1 MEEVKYI
8 PKNNLYNRGYIDMYV
23 TNGIEI
29 KDKNYF
35 IVEYKVIG
43 DSLYAILTQDF
54 RTYFKQLLTG
64 ISDQA
69 TFDDTDL
76 RNRISRLEKLPQYR
90 YDDSYLRDKV
100 GGIEEHSTKYESTTN
115 TRLELLESRLTTI
128 GHSAYDVWLS
138 LGNKG
143 TEQDFINYLK
153 GEKGDPG
160 DGITGQSAYDVWLS
174 LGNTGSKQDFINSLK
189 GEKGEGT
196 AGKSAYDVW
205 LSLGNEGTKQDFINS
220 LKGAKGDTGDVTN
233 GHSAYDVWLSL
244 GHTGTEQDFID
255 SLKGA
260 KGDKGEVDI
269 VESVYDVWLELGNT
283 GTKQDFIK
291 SLKGEKGDKGDVTDI
306 GTHAL
311 VKSTVNITNSKTPLF
326 AELDHYKTLTYN
338 TKSQLGILHLDLVPT
353 VELGRDVLIGKMTA
367 SQPKPYSLIEMS
379 VMGNNTD
386 GVGQIYVK
394 TNGDIM
400 CNYLKANTRY
410 TVDLIGYFE

>member
-54 RTYFKQLLTG
+54 VTYYKQLLTG

-76 RNRISRLEKLPQYR
+76 RKRISRLENLPQYR
-90 YDDSYLRDKV
+90 YDDSYLRGKV
-100 GGIEEHSTKYESTTN
+100 DGIEEHSTEYESTTN
-115 TRLELLESRLTTI
+115 TRLELLESRMTSI

-143 TEQDFINYLK
+143 TEQDFIDSLK
-153 GEKGDPG
+153 GPKGDG
-160 DGITGQSAYDVWLS
+160 GTGQSAYDVWISLGNTGTKQDFINSLKGRDGIGRTGQSAYDVWLG
-174 LGNTGSKQDFINSLK
+174 LGNSGTKQDFINSLK
-189 GEKGEGT
+189 GEKG
-196 AGKSAYDVW
+196 D
-205 LSLGNEGTKQDFINS
+205 Q
-220 LKGAKGDTGDVTN
+220 GD
-233 GHSAYDVWLSL
+233 
-244 GHTGTEQDFID
+244 
-255 SLKGA
+255 
-260 KGDKGEVDI
+260 VDI
-269 VESVYDVWLELGNT
+269 VESVYDVWLSLGNT
-283 GTKQDFIK
+283 GTKQDFID
-291 SLKGEKGDKGDVTDI
+291 SLKGPKGDKGDVTDI

-311 VKSTVNITNSKTPLF
+311 VKSAVNITNPRTPLYDH
-326 AELDHYKTLTYN
+326 LDQYKMLTYN

-353 VELGRDVLIGKMTA
+353 EELGREVLIGKMTDR
-367 SQPKPYSLIEMS
+367 QPKPYSLIEMS
-379 VMGNNTD
+379 VVGNNTD
-386 GVGQIYVK
+386 GVGQIFVK
-394 TNGDIM
+394 TNGDIK
-400 CNYLKANTRY
+400 CNYLKAHTRY

>member
-54 RTYFKQLLTG
+54 VTYYKQLLTG

-76 RNRISRLEKLPQYR
+76 RKRISRLENLPQYR
-90 YDDSYLRDKV
+90 YDDSYLRGKV
-100 GGIEEHSTKYESTTN
+100 DGIEEHSTKYESTTN
-115 TRLELLESRLTTI
+115 TRLELLESRMTSI

-143 TEQDFINYLK
+143 TEQDFINSLK
-153 GEKGDPG
+153 GPKGDG
-160 DGITGQSAYDVWLS
+160 GTGQSAYDVWISLGNTGTKQDFINSLKGKDGIGSTGQSAYDVWLG
-174 LGNTGSKQDFINSLK
+174 LGNSGTKQDFINSLK
-189 GEKGEGT
+189 GEKG
-196 AGKSAYDVW
+196 D
-205 LSLGNEGTKQDFINS
+205 Q
-220 LKGAKGDTGDVTN
+220 GD
-233 GHSAYDVWLSL
+233 
-244 GHTGTEQDFID
+244 
-255 SLKGA
+255 
-260 KGDKGEVDI
+260 VDI
-269 VESVYDVWLELGNT
+269 VESVYDVWLSLGNT
-283 GTKQDFIK
+283 GTKQDFID
-291 SLKGEKGDKGDVTDI
+291 SLKGPKGDKGDVTDI

-311 VKSTVNITNSKTPLF
+311 VKSAVNITNSRTPLYDQ
-326 AELDHYKTLTYN
+326 LDQYKMLTYN

-353 VELGRDVLIGKMTA
+353 VELGREVLIGRMTD

-379 VMGNNTD
+379 VVGNNTD
-386 GVGQIYVK
+386 GVGQIFVK
-394 TNGDIM
+394 TNGDIK
-400 CNYLKANTRY
+400 CNYLKAHTRY

>member
-54 RTYFKQLLTG
+54 VTYYKQLLTG

-76 RNRISRLEKLPQYR
+76 RKRITRLENLPQYR

-115 TRLELLESRLTTI
+115 TRLELLESRMTSI

-143 TEQDFINYLK
+143 TEQDFINSLR
-153 GEKGDPG
+153 GPKGDKG
-160 DGITGQSAYDVWLS
+160 DATTGTSAYDVWLS
-174 LGNTGSKQDFINSLK
+174 LGNTGTKQDFINSLK
-189 GEKGEGT
+189 GQKGDKGDTGDVDIVE
-196 AGKSAYDVW
+196 SVYDVW
-205 LSLGNEGTKQDFINS
+205 LSLGNTGTKQDFINS
-220 LKGAKGDTGDVTN
+220 LKGP
-233 GHSAYDVWLSL
+233 
-244 GHTGTEQDFID
+244 
-255 SLKGA
+255 
-260 KGDKGEVDI
+260 
-269 VESVYDVWLELGNT
+269 
-283 GTKQDFIK
+283 
-291 SLKGEKGDKGDVTDI
+291 KGDKGDVTDI

-311 VKSTVNITNSKTPLF
+311 VKSAVNITNPKTPLY
-326 AELDHYKTLTYN
+326 AELDHYKMLTYN
-338 TKSQLGILHLDLVPT
+338 TKSQLGILHLDIRPT
-353 VELGRDVLIGKMTA
+353 EELGREVLIGTMTDG
-367 SQPKPYSLIEMS
+367 QPKPYSLIEMS

-386 GVGQIYVK
+386 GVGQIFVK
-394 TNGDIM
+394 TTGEIK

>member
-54 RTYFKQLLTG
+54 VTYYKQLLTG

-76 RNRISRLEKLPQYR
+76 RKRISRLENLPQYR
-90 YDDSYLRDKV
+90 YDDSYLRGKV
-100 GGIEEHSTKYESTTN
+100 DGIEEHSTKYESTTN
-115 TRLELLESRLTTI
+115 TRLELLESRMTSI

-143 TEQDFINYLK
+143 TEQDFINSLK
-153 GEKGDPG
+153 GPKGDG
-160 DGITGQSAYDVWLS
+160 GTGQSAYDVWLS
-174 LGNTGSKQDFINSLK
+174 LGNTGTKQDFINSLKGKDGIGSTGQSAYDVWLGLGNSGTKQDFINSLK
-189 GEKGEGT
+189 GEKG
-196 AGKSAYDVW
+196 D
-205 LSLGNEGTKQDFINS
+205 Q
-220 LKGAKGDTGDVTN
+220 GD
-233 GHSAYDVWLSL
+233 
-244 GHTGTEQDFID
+244 
-255 SLKGA
+255 
-260 KGDKGEVDI
+260 VDI
-269 VESVYDVWLELGNT
+269 VESVYDVWLSLGNT
-283 GTKQDFIK
+283 GTKQDFID
-291 SLKGEKGDKGDVTDI
+291 SLKGPKGDKGDVTDI

-311 VKSTVNITNSKTPLF
+311 VKSAVNITNSRTPLYDQ
-326 AELDHYKTLTYN
+326 LDQYKMLTYN

-353 VELGRDVLIGKMTA
+353 EELGREVLIGRMTD

-379 VMGNNTD
+379 VVGNNTD
-386 GVGQIYVK
+386 GVGQIFVK
-394 TNGDIM
+394 TNGDIK
-400 CNYLKANTRY
+400 CNYLKAHTRY

>member
-54 RTYFKQLLTG
+54 VTYYKQLLTG

-76 RNRISRLEKLPQYR
+76 RKRISRLENLPQYR
-90 YDDSYLRDKV
+90 YDDSYLRGKV
-100 GGIEEHSTKYESTTN
+100 GGIEEHSTEYESTTN
-115 TRLELLESRLTTI
+115 TRLELLESKMVRV
-128 GHSAYDVWLS
+128 GRSAYDLWLSLGNTGTEQDFINSLKGEKGDKGDAGAPSAYDIWLS

-143 TEQDFINYLK
+143 T
-153 GEKGDPG
+153 
-160 DGITGQSAYDVWLS
+160 
-174 LGNTGSKQDFINSLK
+174 KQDFINSLK
-189 GEKGEGT
+189 GEKGDKGDGGT
-196 AGKSAYDVW
+196 GQSAYDVW
-205 LSLGNEGTKQDFINS
+205 LGLGNTGTKQDFINSLKGDKGDKGDVNIVNSVYDIWLELGNEGTKQDFIN
-220 LKGAKGDTGDVTN
+220 
-233 GHSAYDVWLSL
+233 
-244 GHTGTEQDFID
+244 
-255 SLKGA
+255 
-260 KGDKGEVDI
+260 
-269 VESVYDVWLELGNT
+269 
-283 GTKQDFIK
+283 

-311 VKSTVNITNSKTPLF
+311 VKSTVNITSDKTPLYQD
-326 AELDHYKTLTYN
+326 LDHYKMLTYN
-338 TKSQLGILHLDLVPT
+338 TKSQLGILHLDIRPT
-353 VELGRDVLIGKMTA
+353 EELGRGVTIGTMTDD
-367 SQPKPYSLIEMS
+367 QPKPYSLIEVS

-386 GVGQIYVK
+386 GVGQIFVK
-394 TNGDIM
+394 TNGEIM

-410 TVDLIGYFE
+410 TVDLIGYFK

>member
-54 RTYFKQLLTG
+54 VTYYKQLLTG

-76 RNRISRLEKLPQYR
+76 RKRISRLENLPQYR
-90 YDDSYLRDKV
+90 YDDSYLRGKV
-100 GGIEEHSTKYESTTN
+100 DGIEEHSTEYESTTN
-115 TRLELLESRLTTI
+115 TRLELLESRMTSI

-143 TEQDFINYLK
+143 TEQDFIDSLK
-153 GEKGDPG
+153 GPKGDG
-160 DGITGQSAYDVWLS
+160 GTGQSAYDVWISLGNTGTKQDFINSLKGRDGIGSTGQSAYDVWLG
-174 LGNTGSKQDFINSLK
+174 LGNSGTKQDFINSLK
-189 GEKGEGT
+189 GEKG
-196 AGKSAYDVW
+196 D
-205 LSLGNEGTKQDFINS
+205 Q
-220 LKGAKGDTGDVTN
+220 GD
-233 GHSAYDVWLSL
+233 
-244 GHTGTEQDFID
+244 
-255 SLKGA
+255 
-260 KGDKGEVDI
+260 VDI
-269 VESVYDVWLELGNT
+269 VESVYDVWLSLGNT
-283 GTKQDFIK
+283 GTKQDFID
-291 SLKGEKGDKGDVTDI
+291 SLKGPKGDKGDVTDI

-311 VKSTVNITNSKTPLF
+311 VKSAVNITNPRTPLYDH
-326 AELDHYKTLTYN
+326 LDQYKMLTYN

-353 VELGRDVLIGKMTA
+353 EELGREVLIGKMTDR
-367 SQPKPYSLIEMS
+367 QPKPYSLIEMS
-379 VMGNNTD
+379 VVGNNTD
-386 GVGQIYVK
+386 GVGQIFVK
-394 TNGDIM
+394 TNGDIK
-400 CNYLKANTRY
+400 CNYLKAHTRY

>member
-54 RTYFKQLLTG
+54 VTYYKQLLTG

-76 RNRISRLEKLPQYR
+76 RKRISRLENLPQYR
-90 YDDSYLRDKV
+90 YDDSYLRGKV

-115 TRLELLESRLTTI
+115 TRLELLESRMTSI

-143 TEQDFINYLK
+143 TEQDFINSLK
-153 GEKGDPG
+153 GPKGDG
-160 DGITGQSAYDVWLS
+160 GTGQSAYDVWISLGNTGTKQDFINSLKGRDGIGSTGQSAYDVWLG
-174 LGNTGSKQDFINSLK
+174 LGNSGTKQDFINSLK
-189 GEKGEGT
+189 GEKG
-196 AGKSAYDVW
+196 D
-205 LSLGNEGTKQDFINS
+205 Q
-220 LKGAKGDTGDVTN
+220 GD
-233 GHSAYDVWLSL
+233 
-244 GHTGTEQDFID
+244 
-255 SLKGA
+255 
-260 KGDKGEVDI
+260 VDI
-269 VESVYDVWLELGNT
+269 VESVYDVWLELGNE
-283 GTKQDFIK
+283 GTKQDFIN

-311 VKSTVNITNSKTPLF
+311 VKSAVNITNPRTPLYDR
-326 AELDHYKTLTYN
+326 LDQYKMLTYN

-353 VELGRDVLIGKMTA
+353 EELGREVLIGRMTD

-379 VMGNNTD
+379 VVGNNTD
-386 GVGQIYVK
+386 GVGQIFVK
-394 TNGDIM
+394 TNGDIK
-400 CNYLKANTRY
+400 CNYLKAHTRY

>member
-54 RTYFKQLLTG
+54 VTYYKQLLTG

-76 RNRISRLEKLPQYR
+76 RKRISRLENLPQYR
-90 YDDSYLRDKV
+90 YDDSYLRGKV
-100 GGIEEHSTKYESTTN
+100 GGIEEHSTEYESTTN
-115 TRLELLESRLTTI
+115 TRLELLESKMVRV
-128 GHSAYDVWLS
+128 GRSAYDLWLS

-143 TEQDFINYLK
+143 TEQDFINSLK
-153 GEKGDPG
+153 GEKGDKG
-160 DGITGQSAYDVWLS
+160 DGGTGQSAYDVWLG
-174 LGNTGSKQDFINSLK
+174 LGNTGTKQDFINSLK
-189 GEKGEGT
+189 GDKGDKGDVNIVN
-196 AGKSAYDVW
+196 SVYDIW
-205 LSLGNEGTKQDFINS
+205 LELGNEGTKQDFIN
-220 LKGAKGDTGDVTN
+220 
-233 GHSAYDVWLSL
+233 
-244 GHTGTEQDFID
+244 
-255 SLKGA
+255 
-260 KGDKGEVDI
+260 
-269 VESVYDVWLELGNT
+269 
-283 GTKQDFIK
+283 

-311 VKSTVNITNSKTPLF
+311 VKSTVNITSDKTPLYQD
-326 AELDHYKTLTYN
+326 LDHYKMLTYN
-338 TKSQLGILHLDLVPT
+338 TKSQLGILHLDIRPT
-353 VELGRDVLIGKMTA
+353 EELGRGVTIGTMTDD
-367 SQPKPYSLIEMS
+367 QPKPYSLIEVS

-386 GVGQIYVK
+386 GVGQIFVK
-394 TNGDIM
+394 TNGEIM

-410 TVDLIGYFE
+410 TVDLIGYFK

>member
-54 RTYFKQLLTG
+54 VTYYKQLLTG

-76 RNRISRLEKLPQYR
+76 RKRISRLENLPQYR
-90 YDDSYLRDKV
+90 YDDSYLRGKV
-100 GGIEEHSTKYESTTN
+100 DGIEEHSTKYESTTN
-115 TRLELLESRLTTI
+115 TRLELLESRMTSI

-138 LGNKG
+138 LGNNG
-143 TEQDFINYLK
+143 TEQDFINSLK
-153 GEKGDPG
+153 GPKGDG
-160 DGITGQSAYDVWLS
+160 GTGQSAYDVWLS
-174 LGNTGSKQDFINSLK
+174 LGNTGTKQDFINSLKGKDGIGSTGQSAYDVWLGLGNSGTKQDFINSLK
-189 GEKGEGT
+189 GEKG
-196 AGKSAYDVW
+196 D
-205 LSLGNEGTKQDFINS
+205 Q
-220 LKGAKGDTGDVTN
+220 GD
-233 GHSAYDVWLSL
+233 
-244 GHTGTEQDFID
+244 
-255 SLKGA
+255 
-260 KGDKGEVDI
+260 VDI
-269 VESVYDVWLELGNT
+269 VESVYDVWLSLGNT
-283 GTKQDFIK
+283 GTKQDFID
-291 SLKGEKGDKGDVTDI
+291 SLKGPKGDKGDVTDI

-311 VKSTVNITNSKTPLF
+311 VKSAVNITNSRTPLYDQ
-326 AELDHYKTLTYN
+326 LDQYKMLTYN

-353 VELGRDVLIGKMTA
+353 VELGREVLIGRMTD

-379 VMGNNTD
+379 VVGNNTD
-386 GVGQIYVK
+386 GVGQIFVK
-394 TNGDIM
+394 TNGDIK
-400 CNYLKANTRY
+400 CNYLKAHTRY